1 MSVTNNARGIADGVA
16 LRTPTAVAVR
26 VRGLSDRAVAWLF
39 ILPTMLLLLAINIF
53 PLIWAIRLSFT
64 GFMANLPAPAGF
76 IGIDNYLDILTDED
90 VWTNFQI
97 TAHFVFWTIA
107 LQVVIGLGLA
117 LLINHKFRGHS
128 FWTTVIL
135 LPMMLSPAVVG
146 NFWTLLFQPQIGP
159 FNYLIGFF
167 TGIAPSSFTMIGSV
181 ALAPWTIVL
190 VNTWMW
196 TPYVMLICLA
206 GLRSIP
212 DYIYEAAEV
221 DRASP
226 LRQFWSITLP
236 MVLPFLMLSVLF
248 QAIQSFV
255 MFDMVNLLTSGGPGS
270 TTELVSITLKR
281 AAFEKWE
288 TGYAS
293 ALAVILF
300 VTIFGAANVYVR
312 ALNWVKQQ

>member
-1 MSVTNNARGIADGVA
+1 MNGTNV
-16 LRTPTAVAVR
+16 TPTLVDSMAMRTAAPIARR
-26 VRGLSDRAVAWLF
+26 VRGMSDRSIAWLF
-39 ILPTMLLLLAINIF
+39 ILPTMALLLAINIF

-64 GFMANLPAPAGF
+64 GFMANLPARARY
-76 IGIDNYLDILTDED
+76 IGIDNYVDILTDED
-90 VWTNFQI
+90 LWANFQI

-107 LQVVIGLGLA
+107 LQVLSGLGLA
-117 LLINHKFRGHS
+117 LLINQKFRGHG

-159 FNYLIGFF
+159 FNYLISFF

-236 MVLPFLMLSVLF
+236 MVLPFLMLAVLF